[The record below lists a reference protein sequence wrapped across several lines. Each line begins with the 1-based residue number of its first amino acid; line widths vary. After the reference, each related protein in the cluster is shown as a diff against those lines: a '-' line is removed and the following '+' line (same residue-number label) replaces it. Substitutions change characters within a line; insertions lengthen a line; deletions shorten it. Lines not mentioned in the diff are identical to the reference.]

1 MIDSHFSDFY
11 LNKNLQ
17 FLLEKL
23 EEQINLLKL
32 QNSLMQDI
40 KIIDRL
46 QKKQVSLSKELS
58 NSKDSNPF
66 PLSSEILYF

>member
-1 MIDSHFSDFY
+1 
-11 LNKNLQ
+11 
-17 FLLEKL
+17 
-23 EEQINLLKL
+23 
-32 QNSLMQDI
+32 MQDI